1 VYRVTAT
8 FGLAI
13 MLWALLGAEFGFF
26 WNRTTAKRSL
36 EQRLASGEALERWVL
51 TADEFAALQVNAGEF
66 WRDGRLYD
74 VIRAERLSGG
84 LVALQVF
91 DDSLETAL
99 SKLGR
104 KMFKRRIDDS
114 QPPPAALV
122 QWASWHAVLPADR
135 SMKIAWWACT
145 PSWEVPQN
153 EGKEAKWSATLP
165 QPPNGLAAA

>member
-1 VYRVTAT
+1 MTAT

-36 EQRLASGEALERWVL
+36 EQRVAAGEALERWVL
-51 TADEFAALQVNAGEF
+51 TSDEYAALEIQSGEF
-66 WRDGRLYD
+66 WFDGRMYD
-74 VIRAERLSGG
+74 VMHTESLGDG
-84 LVALQVF
+84 LVLLQVF
-91 DDSLETAL
+91 DDSFETAL